1 MDGNIELR
9 LVNIAQKVA
18 GMYKDK
24 IGQEYY
30 KQLCDAIE
38 TCRDYYINGKKDW
51 VCMYEVVLS
60 DGGIWEYA
68 ENQHEEEEIQNMWIL
83 VTDILLCNCYLGCMG
98 EDGITPEELELQGE
112 NIPAFV
118 ELMEKNI
125 NETIDYNKILQFWKN
140 KICY

>member
-1 MDGNIELR
+1 
-9 LVNIAQKVA
+9 
-18 GMYKDK
+18 MYD
-24 IGQEYY
+24 
-30 KQLCDAIE
+30 
-38 TCRDYYINGKKDW
+38 
-51 VCMYEVVLS
+51 VVLC

-68 ENQHEEEEIQNMWIL
+68 ENQHEEEIQNMWIL

-112 NIPAFV
+112 NIPVFV